1 MITTTIELTP
11 QQIDFLRGTIYEYAN
26 TTQFDVY
33 GNQIKMT
40 PEETIIYNELEN
52 ILAVADD
59 AITRLY

>member
-11 QQIDFLRGTIYEYAN
+11 QQIDFLRGTIYEY
-26 TTQFDVY
+26 THQWDED
-33 GNQIKMT
+33 GNKIQLT

>member
-11 QQIDFLRGTIYEYAN
+11 QQIDFLRGAIYEYAN
-26 TTQFDVY
+26 
-33 GNQIKMT
+33 MEHLELT
-40 PEETIIYNELEN
+40 PEETLIYNDLEY